1 MLPPRAPGFVR
12 SCARRATAGLL
23 AVVQLVVLLASLTE
37 PRGGASGLLRPGA
50 GAQSARE
57 VNASA
62 ALGEQGPRH
71 DEATCPAC
79 IVRSLHAR
87 LEVQVPLP
95 NALVRLADRV
105 VPKLAFLPPTTPS
118 FSNLSRAPPFVG

>member
-1 MLPPRAPGFVR
+1 MLTSRAPGSFR
-12 SCARRATAGLL
+12 SCVRRATAAFL

-50 GAQSARE
+50 GAQAARE